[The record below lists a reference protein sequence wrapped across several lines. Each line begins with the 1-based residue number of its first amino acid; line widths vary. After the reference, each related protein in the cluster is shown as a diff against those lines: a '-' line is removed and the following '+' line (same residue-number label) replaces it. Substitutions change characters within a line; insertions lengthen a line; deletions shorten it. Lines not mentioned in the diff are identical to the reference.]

1 MFAGLSA
8 GSDAPCFQSV
18 DLRQHLLP
26 DLKEMLMLKIDM
38 QSSCPK
44 PVSND
49 FPGET
54 SLWLTVTLNVS

>member
-26 DLKEMLMLKIDM
+26 DLKEMFMLKIDM

-54 SLWLTVTLNVS
+54 SL